1 MGGKLLYAIFETGG
15 KQLQASPGERLRLEK
30 LPGEVGSKVE
40 FDRVLL
46 VNRDG
51 EIQVGRPYLEGVRVV
66 GTVLEQDR
74 DGKVLVFK
82 KKRRKQYRRT
92 HGHRQAFTSV
102 AIEKIEGKR

>member
-1 MGGKLLYAIFETGG
+1 
-15 KQLQASPGERLRLEK
+15 
-30 LPGEVGSKVE
+30 
-40 FDRVLL
+40 
-46 VNRDG
+46 
-51 EIQVGRPYLEGVRVV
+51 VV

-74 DGKVLVFK
+74 DKKVLVFK

>member
-1 MGGKLLYAIFETGG
+1 MYAIFESGG
-15 KQLQASPGERLRLEK
+15 KQIQASPGKQLRLEK
-30 LPGEVGSKVE
+30 LAGEVGSKIE

-51 EIQVGRPYLEGVRVV
+51 EIQVGRPYLEGARVV
-66 GTVLEQDR
+66 GTVLEQGR
-74 DGKVLVFK
+74 EGKILVFK

-102 AIEKIEGKR
+102 AIENIEGTR

>member
-1 MGGKLLYAIFETGG
+1 MAEKALYAIFETGG
-15 KQLQASPGERLRLEK
+15 KQVQASPGQRVRLEK
-30 LPGEVGSKVE
+30 LAAEIGSKVQ

-51 EIQVGRPYLEGVRVV
+51 KIEVGRPYLEGTRVV

-74 DGKVLVFK
+74 YAKVLVFK

-102 AIEKIEGKR
+102 AIDKIE